1 MNDIDLEFR
10 LRQLGAVTYDIKL
23 PETKAMLRTL
33 KPGEEINGVIWGKY
47 SRTTPTEVIV
57 GRGALIVTSERIILI
72 NKKPMFSKVDEIA
85 YRVISGVS
93 YTKAG
98 IAGTVTLNTRVGDI
112 QVRTLNK
119 KCVDNF
125 VRAIDAILIGSANYI
140 A

>member
-47 SRTTPTEVIV
+47 SEVIV